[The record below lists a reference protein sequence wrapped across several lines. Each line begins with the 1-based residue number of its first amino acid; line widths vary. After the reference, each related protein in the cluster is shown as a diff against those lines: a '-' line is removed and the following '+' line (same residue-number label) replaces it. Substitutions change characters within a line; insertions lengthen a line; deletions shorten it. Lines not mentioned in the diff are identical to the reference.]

1 MHETGQPLLRAHV
14 VERGGR
20 QPEHAPR
27 NARAVEERGKTIGQR
42 RWKRH
47 AVGCMLPLN
56 RQGVKPAPRLAG
68 ARSGQA
74 PGDHDVDGTITP
86 STTVMASTDQVSC
99 DLAGEAAILNLKN
112 SVYYGLDTVGARIW
126 TLVQEPITVGAVRD
140 AMLRE
145 YDVEPERCER
155 DLIDL
160 LQKLAAEGLIAIK
173 SAAA

>member
-1 MHETGQPLLRAHV
+1 
-14 VERGGR
+14 
-20 QPEHAPR
+20 
-27 NARAVEERGKTIGQR
+27 
-42 RWKRH
+42 
-47 AVGCMLPLN
+47 
-56 RQGVKPAPRLAG
+56 
-68 ARSGQA
+68 
-74 PGDHDVDGTITP
+74 
-86 STTVMASTDQVSC
+86 MASTDQVSC

-160 LQKLAAEGLIAIK
+160 LQMLAAEGLIAIK

>member
-1 MHETGQPLLRAHV
+1 
-14 VERGGR
+14 
-20 QPEHAPR
+20 
-27 NARAVEERGKTIGQR
+27 
-42 RWKRH
+42 
-47 AVGCMLPLN
+47 
-56 RQGVKPAPRLAG
+56 
-68 ARSGQA
+68 
-74 PGDHDVDGTITP
+74 VDGTITS

>member
-1 MHETGQPLLRAHV
+1 
-14 VERGGR
+14 
-20 QPEHAPR
+20 
-27 NARAVEERGKTIGQR
+27 
-42 RWKRH
+42 
-47 AVGCMLPLN
+47 
-56 RQGVKPAPRLAG
+56 
-68 ARSGQA
+68 
-74 PGDHDVDGTITP
+74 
-86 STTVMASTDQVSC
+86 MASTDQVSC

>member
-1 MHETGQPLLRAHV
+1 
-14 VERGGR
+14 
-20 QPEHAPR
+20 
-27 NARAVEERGKTIGQR
+27 
-42 RWKRH
+42 
-47 AVGCMLPLN
+47 
-56 RQGVKPAPRLAG
+56 
-68 ARSGQA
+68 
-74 PGDHDVDGTITP
+74 VDGTITP

-140 AMLRE
+140 AMVRE

-160 LQKLAAEGLIAIK
+160 LQKLAAEGLIAIN
-173 SAAA
+173 SAAV

>member
-1 MHETGQPLLRAHV
+1 M
-14 VERGGR
+14 
-20 QPEHAPR
+20 
-27 NARAVEERGKTIGQR
+27 
-42 RWKRH
+42 
-47 AVGCMLPLN
+47 
-56 RQGVKPAPRLAG
+56 
-68 ARSGQA
+68 
-74 PGDHDVDGTITP
+74 DGTITS